1 MMYFCS
7 MVTKSKNI
15 EILVPSFDGT
25 NVIGIN
31 STLVDYKLAWSL
43 NSKLSLDLTRKDD
56 FEQNDG
62 IFPFY
67 SYQAS
72 KNSPIYNLVANTCV
86 DKTILTLSPRV
97 DFLFLIRNEQFP
109 QRIETILQKIREI
122 EGIGYAFLIEGQKQ
136 KMEQTLYSLE
146 QHEVEIERKA
156 KERNSIEYIKK
167 DRQRREYYLGMR
179 SDCPSMD

>member
-1 MMYFCS
+1 MYFCS
-7 MVTKSKNI
+7 MVTKSKINN
-15 EILVPSFDGT
+15 ILVPSFDGT
-25 NVIGIN
+25 NVIGIK
-31 STLVDYKLAWSL
+31 STLPDYKLAWSL
-43 NSKLSLDLTRKDD
+43 NNKLSIDLARKDD

-67 SYQAS
+67 LYQAS
-72 KNSPIYNLVANTCV
+72 KNDPIYNLVANTY
-86 DKTILTLSPRV
+86 IERTLLNFSPRV

-109 QRIETILQKIREI
+109 QRIESILQKIKEI
-122 EGIGYAFLIEGQKQ
+122 EGIGYAFLMESQKP
-136 KMEQTLYSLE
+136 KVEQILYGFE

-167 DRQRREYYLGMR
+167 DRQRREYYLGLR